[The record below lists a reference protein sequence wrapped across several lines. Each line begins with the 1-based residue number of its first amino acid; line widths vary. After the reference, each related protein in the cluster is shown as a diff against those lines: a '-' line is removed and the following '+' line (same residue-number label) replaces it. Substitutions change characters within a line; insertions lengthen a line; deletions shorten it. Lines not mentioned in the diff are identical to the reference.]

1 MHRLTFTLAIILC
14 CLSLSHSRADE
25 AAQSKPSTVETEWPQ
40 FRGPRGDGT
49 WRGPKL
55 PETWPASGLKQLW
68 RQPVGGGYA
77 GVSVAEGRVITM
89 DRQKDPEV
97 ERVLCFD
104 ASSGQPLWQHTY
116 PVSYG
121 KLDYG
126 NGPRAAPT
134 IHGGHVHTVG
144 ALGDLRCLDAKTG
157 DVVWKKNYLDDFA
170 GRLPT
175 WGFAGS
181 PVVYRP
187 AETRRMDAPS
197 VRENAPRDGR
207 GVHPTDHST
216 PRDIDWLI
224 LQPGG
229 EKDSGVVAVERLTGK
244 EVWRNLPDEAG
255 YSTPIFVRAHGQ
267 DELVCWTPSHIRGL
281 EARTGK
287 LLWSFPYEITYGVS
301 IAKPIAH
308 DGMIFVAGY
317 WHGSKAIRLGDTPK
331 NAKLAWEENKF
342 LRGLMSQPLYRDGH
356 VYLLDKQYGLTC
368 FELQTGQ
375 KLWDDANQTTPRG
388 RNPQATFVWL
398 GDTDRAIILN
408 EEGELIL
415 ARLNP
420 EGYSEQSRTKIIGT
434 TWAHPAFAGNRVFA
448 RSDSELV
455 CVSLDEPS
463 TP

>member
-1 MHRLTFTLAIILC
+1 MHRLNISLAAVLC
-14 CLSLSHSRADE
+14 CLLLSHSH
-25 AAQSKPSTVETEWPQ
+25 AAEPPQPKPNTVETEWPQ

-68 RQPVGGGYA
+68 RQPIGGGYA
-77 GVSVAEGRVITM
+77 GVSVADGRVITM
-89 DRQKDPEV
+89 DRQTNPEV

-104 ASSGQPLWQHTY
+104 ASSGKPLWQHTY

-144 ALGDLRCLDAKTG
+144 ALGDLRCLDAKSG
-157 DVVWKKNYLDDFA
+157 DMVWKKNYLEDFA
-170 GRLPT
+170 GRLPM

-181 PVVYRP
+181 PVVY
-187 AETRRMDAPS
+187 
-197 VRENAPRDGR
+197 G
-207 GVHPTDHST
+207 
-216 PRDIDWLI
+216 DWLI

-244 EVWRNLPDEAG
+244 EVWRSLPDEAG
-255 YSTPIFVRAHGQ
+255 YSTPIIVRAHGQ

-308 DGMIFVAGY
+308 NGMIFVAGY
-317 WHGSKAIRLGDTPK
+317 WHGSKAIRLGDTPM

-368 FELQTGQ
+368 FELQTGK

-388 RNPQATFVWL
+388 RNPQATLVWL

-415 ARLNP
+415 TRLNS
-420 EGYSEQSRTKIIGT
+420 EGHREQSRTKIIGP

-455 CVSLDEPS
+455 CVSLDEASP
-463 TP
+463 

>member
-1 MHRLTFTLAIILC
+1 MHRLTITFTAILC
-14 CLSLSHSRADE
+14 CLSLPHSRAAE
-25 AAQSKPSTVETEWPQ
+25 PPQPKPNIVETEWPQ

-77 GVSVAEGRVITM
+77 GVSVAEGRVFTM
-89 DRQKDPEV
+89 DRQTNPEV
-97 ERVLCFD
+97 ERVLCYD

-157 DVVWKKNYLDDFA
+157 DVVWKKNHLDDFA
-170 GRLPT
+170 GRLPM

-181 PVVYRP
+181 PVVY
-187 AETRRMDAPS
+187 
-197 VRENAPRDGR
+197 G
-207 GVHPTDHST
+207 
-216 PRDIDWLI
+216 DWLI

-244 EVWRNLPDEAG
+244 EVWRSLPDEAG
-255 YSTPIFVRAHGQ
+255 YSTPILVRAHNQ

-308 DGMIFVAGY
+308 DGIIFVAGY
-317 WHGSKAIRLGDTPK
+317 WHGSKAIRLGDTPT

-356 VYLLDKQYGLTC
+356 VYLLDKQYGVTC
-368 FELQTGQ
+368 FELQTGK

-388 RNPQATFVWL
+388 RNPQATLVWL

>member
-1 MHRLTFTLAIILC
+1 MNGCRTVIQCAAVLC
-14 CLSLSHSRADE
+14 GLLVLSPALADE
-25 AAQSKPSTVETEWPQ
+25 PPSVSPVETEWPQ

-49 WRGPKL
+49 WHGPKL
-55 PETWPASGLKQLW
+55 PEKWPASGLKQLW
-68 RQPVGGGYA
+68 RQPIGGGYA
-77 GVSVAEGRVITM
+77 GVSVADGRVITM
-89 DRQKDPEV
+89 DRQTNPEV

-104 ASSGQPLWQHTY
+104 ASSGKPLWQHTY
-116 PVSYG
+116 PVEYG

-134 IHGGHVHTVG
+134 IHGGLVYAVG

-157 DVVWKKNYLDDFA
+157 NVVWKKNYLDDFA

-181 PVVYRP
+181 PVVY
-187 AETRRMDAPS
+187 
-197 VRENAPRDGR
+197 G
-207 GVHPTDHST
+207 
-216 PRDIDWLI
+216 DWLI

-255 YSTPIFVRAHGQ
+255 YSTPIIVRAHDQ
-267 DELVCWTPSHIRGL
+267 DELVCWTPSHIRSL

-317 WHGSKAIRLGDTPK
+317 WHGSKAIRLGDTPT
-331 NAKLAWEENKF
+331 NAKLVWEENKF

-368 FELQTGQ
+368 FELQTGR
-375 KLWDDANQTTPRG
+375 KLWDDDNQTTPRG
-388 RNPQATFVWL
+388 RNPHASLVWL

-415 ARLNP
+415 THLNP
-420 EGYSEQSRTKIIGT
+420 EGHHEQSRTKIIGF
-434 TWAHPAFAGNRVFA
+434 TWAHPAFAGTRIFA
-448 RSDSELV
+448 RSDSELI
-455 CVSLDEPS
+455 CVSLEEAAK
-463 TP
+463 